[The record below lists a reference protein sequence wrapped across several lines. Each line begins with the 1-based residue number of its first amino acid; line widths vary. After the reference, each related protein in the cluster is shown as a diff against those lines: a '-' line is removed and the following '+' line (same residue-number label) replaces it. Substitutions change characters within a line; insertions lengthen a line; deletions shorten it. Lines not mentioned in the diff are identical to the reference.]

1 MKKNLSE
8 NKIRMIND
16 NKYWQLVGPTNRNVI
31 NMCQRLNK

>member
-1 MKKNLSE
+1 MKENLSE

-16 NKYWQLVGPTNRNVI
+16 NKYWQAGPTNRNVI